1 LTDATKEFA
10 ADDLRRQAA
19 SSRRLAA
26 AARTRAGGTAHDAL
40 AVHLDNEARQFDP
53 RSFHP

>member
-10 ADDLRRQAA
+10 ADDLRQQAA

-26 AARTRAGGTAHDAL
+26 AARTRAGGKALDAL
-40 AVHLDNEARQFDP
+40 ADHFDNEARQIDH
-53 RSFHP
+53 RSFHL